1 MMPGNVNEVRGKRM
15 RLLSPALDAPRAFRH
30 HTPYAPHHIARNSG
44 TCNASLSYR
53 HDHSCMKSGND
64 AVRGMSDAW
73 TVKFAD
79 AKKRLDV
86 FLSEKAAGLSRAQAK
101 KRVEA
106 GGFVVNGKTVA
117 GHYFLKEGDVVSAVG
132 AGQARSDRR
141 TARGVKTAAARQTR
155 ATTPSVP
162 FPASDLR
169 IIQETPAWI
178 VVCKPAGVLMHP
190 DSQTLGGTL
199 IDAVI
204 EHAPEVARV
213 GEDPARPG
221 IVSRLDKDVSGLV
234 VIAKTQAA
242 FENLKRQFAE
252 HSVAKEYLALVHG
265 EVPKDEGEMKF
276 RIARST
282 SKARMAARPEGAEGG
297 QAAWTHYEVVRRFR
311 GATLLKLEIL
321 TGRTHQIRAHLH
333 AFGHPV
339 IGDPLYKQ
347 RQPDRKLAAPRVLLQ
362 SVALAFDDPETGERR
377 SFRIEPDPEF
387 QETIERLTQRK

>member
-1 MMPGNVNEVRGKRM
+1 
-15 RLLSPALDAPRAFRH
+15 
-30 HTPYAPHHIARNSG
+30 
-44 TCNASLSYR
+44 
-53 HDHSCMKSGND
+53 MKSDND
-64 AVRGMSDAW
+64 VIRGW
-73 TVKFAD
+73 TIKFAD

-86 FLSEKAAGLSRAQAK
+86 FLTEKVAGLSRAQAK

-106 GGFVVNGKTVA
+106 GEFAVNGKPVS
-117 GHYFLKEGDVVSAVG
+117 GHHFLKEGDVVTAVPVV
-132 AGQARSDRR
+132 AGSPRPAGGGKGHRAERMKRKANEETQ
-141 TARGVKTAAARQTR
+141 RQ
-155 ATTPSVP
+155 
-162 FPASDLR
+162 
-169 IIQETPAWI
+169 IEQGGETPPLQIISETPDWI
-178 VVCKPAGVLMHP
+178 VVYKPAGVLMHP
-190 DSQTLGGTL
+190 DSQTPGGTL

-204 EHAPEVARV
+204 EHAPEVAKV
-213 GEDPARPG
+213 GEDPVRPG

-242 FENLKRQFAE
+242 FEDLKSQFAE
-252 HSVAKEYLALVHG
+252 HSVHKEYLALVHG

-282 SKARMAARPEGAEGG
+282 TKARMAARPEGAEGG
-297 QAAWTHYEVVRRFR
+297 QAAWTHYEVARRFR

-362 SVALAFDDPETGERR
+362 SVALAFNDPVAKLRVT
-377 SFRIEPDPEF
+377 FKIPLDPEF
-387 QETIERLTQRK
+387 DDMIKQLA